1 MTPNTMDTVKKRRP
15 MTRPRAFVT
24 GGAVRVGRAIALAL
38 ARAGLDVAVGYH
50 RSARDARR
58 TVLELEACGVR
69 AAALLADLADPA
81 AARRLV
87 QGAARALGG
96 LDVLVNNAA
105 VFHRTPFRRT
115 TPGQYDTLL
124 DVNLRGAFFCCQAAA
139 ALMRHGSHIVNIG
152 DVAPDHAW
160 PGYIPYTLSKAGIAA
175 LTRGL
180 AVALRAQGIAV
191 NCVAPGAV
199 LRPEG
204 FALARW
210 NAVTRGHAGTPED
223 VAAAVHFFATCP
235 PYITG
240 QVLRVDGG
248 ASGSAS

>member
-1 MTPNTMDTVKKRRP
+1 MGGVKKRRAT
-15 MTRPRAFVT
+15 TRPRALVT
-24 GGAVRVGRAIALAL
+24 GGAVRVGRVIALAL
-38 ARAGLDVAVGYH
+38 ARAGMDVAIGYH

-58 TVLELEACGVR
+58 TLRELQACGVR
-69 AAALLADLADPA
+69 AAALRADLADPA

-87 QGAARALGG
+87 RDAARALGG

-105 VFHRTPFRRT
+105 VFQRTPFRST
-115 TPGQYDTLL
+115 TPSQYDTLL
-124 DVNLRGAFFCCQAAA
+124 DVNLRGTFLCCQAAA
-139 ALMRHGSHIVNIG
+139 ALMRHGGHIVNIG
-152 DVAPDHAW
+152 DVAPDRGW
-160 PGYIPYTLSKAGIAA
+160 PGYIPYTLSKAGVAA

-180 AVALRAQGIAV
+180 AVALRGQGIAV

-204 FALARW
+204 FAVARW
-210 NAVTRGHAGTPED
+210 NAVTRGDAGRPED

-240 QVLRVDGG
+240 QVLRVDGS